1 MTLHAFDTTNP
12 RGALTAGTTL
22 VGGNLR
28 RLRTASGLSLAALAA
43 ASGVA
48 KGTISELERGRG
60 NPTVETLFALAY
72 ALEATLADLV
82 SDPPQDEAQVVRA
95 VDRPFV
101 PGSPLDARLLH
112 RSQLSDRVLEV
123 YELLV
128 HPQAEQ
134 RARAHRHGVREHVYL
149 VHGDLLVGP
158 AAKPLSLTAG
168 DYAHYKADTD
178 HIYRSQGGGRAVLTM
193 IVPVVR

>member
-1 MTLHAFDTTNP
+1 MAVRAVSITNA
-12 RGALTAGTTL
+12 RGAVTAGTAL
-22 VGGNLR
+22 VAGNLR
-28 RLRTASGLSLAALAA
+28 RLRSASGLSLAALAA

-82 SDPPQDEAQVVRA
+82 SDPPQDDAQVVRA

-112 RSQLSDRVLEV
+112 RSQLSDRILEV

-134 RARAHRHGVREHVYL
+134 RARAHRYGVREHVYL

-158 AAKPLSLTAG
+158 TTTPLSLTTG

-178 HIYRSQGGGRAVLTM
+178 HIYRSRNGGRALLTLV
-193 IVPVVR
+193 VPARS

>member
-1 MTLHAFDTTNP
+1 
-12 RGALTAGTTL
+12 LTAGTAL
-22 VGGNLR
+22 VARNLR
-28 RLRTASGLSLAALAA
+28 RLRNTSGLSLAALAA

-128 HPQAEQ
+128 HPLADIASWEVLDVLDAAWSGAAGRRCRPLHTVPIVVPPGLVARRHVAVVGAE
-134 RARAHRHGVREHVYL
+134 
-149 VHGDLLVGP
+149 P
-158 AAKPLSLTAG
+158 
-168 DYAHYKADTD
+168 
-178 HIYRSQGGGRAVLTM
+178 GGAVD
-193 IVPVVR
+193 

>member
-1 MTLHAFDTTNP
+1 M
-12 RGALTAGTTL
+12 TAGTAL
-22 VGGNLR
+22 VGGNR
-28 RLRTASGLSLAALAA
+28 KRLRTASGLSLAALAA

-82 SDPPQDEAQVVRA
+82 SDPPQDEAQIVRA
-95 VDRPFV
+95 VDRPV
-101 PGSPLDARLLH
+101 VSGSPLDARLLH

-134 RARAHRHGVREHVYL
+134 RAKAHRHGVREHVYL

-178 HIYRSQGGGRAVLTM
+178 HVYRSQGGGRAVLTM
-193 IVPVVR
+193 IVPEPARSLLNNPRGG